1 MVVGLAIMAPLYLFL
16 HFLTSRTATAPSK
29 ANVAVDPNAAKAVGF
44 GVFVGYIL
52 PTIFMSFPH
61 PSLLST
67 DTKVLSVV
75 FWQGVPLWASV
86 CAYVASTALGQS
98 ATSQSPSNLPSAL
111 RAVYASSIVIA
122 TATHVATFAMSAH
135 LSDTWSGIFAFVIP
149 PNPFNTGVR
158 ISSFLEGATW
168 FLQWDYTMM
177 SLAYMVWAIG
187 IRYGVEVPRSSHQFE
202 TLGEITLRSM
212 AKLLVMGPI
221 GAALSLVWERD
232 QVVWQ
237 LDSGSGGKA
246 EKSRSRRMS
255 RKWMFS

>member
-1 MVVGLAIMAPLYLFL
+1 LYLFL
-16 HFLTSRTATAPSK
+16 HLLTSRTATAPSK
-29 ANVAVDPNAAKAVGF
+29 AKVTVDPNTAKAVGF
-44 GVFVGYIL
+44 GVFVGYVL
-52 PTIFMSFPH
+52 PTIFMSLPH

-75 FWQGVPLWASV
+75 FWQAVPLWASV
-86 CAYVASTALGQS
+86 CAYFASTALGQS
-98 ATSQSPSNLPSAL
+98 ATSRSSSNLPSAL
-111 RAVYASSIVIA
+111 GAVYAASLIIA
-122 TATHVATFAMSAH
+122 TATHVATFAISAN
-135 LSDTWSGIFAFVIP
+135 LSDTWSGIFTFLIP
-149 PNPFNTGVR
+149 PNPFNTDMR

-187 IRYGVEVPRSSHQFE
+187 IRHGVEVPRSSHHFE
-202 TLGEITLRSM
+202 TLGKIALRSM

-232 QVVWQ
+232 QLLWQ
-237 LDSGSGGKA
+237 LDSESG
-246 EKSRSRRMS
+246 EKGEKNRSRRMS